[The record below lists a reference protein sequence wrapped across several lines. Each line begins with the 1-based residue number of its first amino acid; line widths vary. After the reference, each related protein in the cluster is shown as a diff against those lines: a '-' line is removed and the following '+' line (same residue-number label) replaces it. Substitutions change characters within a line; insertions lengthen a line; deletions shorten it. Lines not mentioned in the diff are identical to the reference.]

1 MKSRI
6 LTPSTL
12 LLLVHIKAAITGTH
26 GAAIDTFRV
35 FSFMNTEYR
44 LPTAEYRI
52 LTNWFVLLG
61 KIGGD

>member
-26 GAAIDTFRV
+26 GAAIDKNHENVKKLQLNAV
-35 FSFMNTEYR
+35 FT
-44 LPTAEYRI
+44 
-52 LTNWFVLLG
+52 LLFSPYLL
-61 KIGGD
+61 IA